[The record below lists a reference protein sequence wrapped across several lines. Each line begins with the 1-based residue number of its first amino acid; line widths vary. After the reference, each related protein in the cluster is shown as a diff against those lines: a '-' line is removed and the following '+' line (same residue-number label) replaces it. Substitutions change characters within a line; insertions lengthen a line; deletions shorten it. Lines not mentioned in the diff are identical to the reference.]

1 MAPEKPD
8 DPRSRI
14 PPPTGSSND
23 HLRDIDPAL
32 LKARQTLMEF
42 NTWRAERERELYDA
56 GFVGA
61 ANDDDTRLTV
71 TVLWAGESPLQQVVR
86 EEGARR
92 GIAVEI
98 RPVRF
103 SDAELRAG
111 VHRIFAARDRF
122 AAARFAVHGIAG
134 TCLSHDGL
142 IVEGRFTD
150 SAPSPARLAYV
161 EELARSITPEVV
173 GVVDTPPPVPL
184 RQQT

>member
-1 MAPEKPD
+1 MVPEKPD

-23 HLRDIDPAL
+23 YLRDTDPTL
-32 LKARQTLMEF
+32 LQARQTLGEF

-61 ANDDDTRLTV
+61 ANDDTRLTV
-71 TVLWAGESPLQQVVR
+71 TLLWAGESPLQQVVR

-92 GIAVEI
+92 GIVVEI

-103 SDAELRAG
+103 SAAELRAG

-122 AAARFAVHGIAG
+122 AAAGFAVHGIAG

-142 IVEGRFTD
+142 IVEGQFTD
-150 SAPSPARLAYV
+150 GAPSPARLAGV

-184 RQQT
+184 TQRT